1 MAVCKGSDVCLG
13 RRPANPV
20 SNIDCIKVAGF
31 EEPVNC
37 VEVDVIRIEL
47 IRLRPKLSFRLV
59 SKAIANADRVF
70 AQNKIAAHTLYT
82 FTPAIY
88 HDALAGDG

>member
-1 MAVCKGSDVCLG
+1 MKRLSDSAIGCSSHACGLGPDHRVFAVRFIPDGNYVDASICCHH
-13 RRPANPV
+13 
-20 SNIDCIKVAGF
+20 AG
-31 EEPVNC
+31 
-37 VEVDVIRIEL
+37 
-47 IRLRPKLSFRLV
+47 PKLSFRLV